1 MRNALMVDYAAQP
14 WAMEPVAMQRMFAAL
29 AEIESTEAVAAVRI
43 DIPSPMRV
51 ENGRATI
58 PITGI
63 LLKTV
68 PAVLKLIFGSGVTGY
83 DDIRRMVQAAVDD
96 PLVTEIEM
104 RITSPGGMVA
114 GGMEAAQAIRAAD
127 AIKPVTAVVEDLCAS
142 GAYWL
147 ATSARRIEANANA
160 EVGSIG
166 VYTYYLDWTGFDD
179 KMGVKTIVVRSG
191 EHKGMGLDA
200 ITDTQIAAVKEVI
213 DQMAGHFI
221 DQVAAGRRVARQQAA
236 EWATG
241 RVWLAPAAMQMGLID
256 AVTAPQQAAPPA
268 GKRNESATEAATE
281 TLDTGDMDM
290 PQEQTDITTAEA
302 ALANEKERVSA
313 LQAAFASDPAFA
325 LEAVGKGWSVT
336 EAKAERHDRLEKE
349 AAARC
354 KGSDGLEYHDSA
366 ADGGEDFMQK
376 ATQIARE
383 EKITR
388 TEAMRRLA
396 HEEPDLYERFR
407 AGEAARPVKVRSGKK
422 AAGRVTMS

>member
-191 EHKGMGLDA
+191 EHKGLGLDA

-213 DQMAGHFI
+213 EEVQPILSLHGHIHESRAAVRIGRTLAINPGSSYVEGMVAG
-221 DQVAAGRRVARQQAA
+221 
-236 EWATG
+236 
-241 RVWLAPAAMQMGLID
+241 
-256 AVTAPQQAAPPA
+256 AVVDLD
-268 GKRNESATEAATE
+268 GKNKLKRY
-281 TLDTGDMDM
+281 
-290 PQEQTDITTAEA
+290 
-302 ALANEKERVSA
+302 
-313 LQAAFASDPAFA
+313 
-325 LEAVGKGWSVT
+325 
-336 EAKAERHDRLEKE
+336 RL
-349 AAARC
+349 
-354 KGSDGLEYHDSA
+354 
-366 ADGGEDFMQK
+366 
-376 ATQIARE
+376 T
-383 EKITR
+383 
-388 TEAMRRLA
+388 
-396 HEEPDLYERFR
+396 
-407 AGEAARPVKVRSGKK
+407 SG
-422 AAGRVTMS
+422 